1 MGVLKP
7 LYVAPVDDSAIA
19 AARENGNES
28 GRGAIASDEGA
39 HGAAAARV
47 PAVGLDAWTSALK
60 PRVTSP
66 PPADIAPPDIDAGSV
81 TPADLAAALAS
92 GPGDDDDGDALALDR
107 HAPWF
112 AADDLPG
119 ALAPPDAPPRRP

>member
-7 LYVAPVDDSAIA
+7 LYTAPLDDSAFA
-19 AARENGNES
+19 AARETGNES
-28 GRGAIASDEGA
+28 GSGLG
-39 HGAAAARV
+39 V
-47 PAVGLDAWTSALK
+47 PAIDLDAWTSALK

-66 PPADIAPPDIDAGSV
+66 SPDDFAPPAVDVGSV

-92 GPGDDDDGDALALDR
+92 GSGDDDDGDGLARDR